1 MEAKAPVPSKELAVN
16 HKGLLQERLARQTKQ
31 TIKLNDVIYTTIQ
44 TTKGFQTTVKL
55 NVLDGIMA
63 NGEPRPTKKGSE
75 QAAAEKMNEVL
86 GDDTTTP
93 RSDKIEDFK
102 SLLNMRLMKSKGS
115 PIDNGEVIYKTSTV
129 VGGLQSEVTVKL
141 PGGRSESFV
150 GEVKA
155 KKRDAEQSA
164 ASVALA
170 LVNGL
175 EPKPK
180 KTDKALKP
188 DKTHRPRR
196 HPRREVQNFP

>member
-16 HKGLLQERLARQTKQ
+16 HKGLLQERLARETKQ
-31 TIKLNDVIYTTIQ
+31 TIKLNDVVYTTEH
-44 TTKGFQTTVKL
+44 TTKGFQAMVTI
-55 NVLDGIMA
+55 NVLPGKA
-63 NGEPRPTKKGSE
+63 EFPVRGECRPTKKAAE
-75 QAAAEKMNEVL
+75 QAAAEEMNRIL
-86 GDDTTTP
+86 GEDTTTP
-93 RSDKIEDFK
+93 KEKMEDFK

-155 KKRDAEQSA
+155 KKRDAEQSC

-175 EPKPK
+175 EPKAKKSSLQDKPK
-180 KTDKALKP
+180 GT
-188 DKTHRPRR
+188 RRRQPRR
-196 HPRREVQNFP
+196 DQRESP

>member
-1 MEAKAPVPSKELAVN
+1 
-16 HKGLLQERLARQTKQ
+16 
-31 TIKLNDVIYTTIQ
+31 
-44 TTKGFQTTVKL
+44 
-55 NVLDGIMA
+55 
-63 NGEPRPTKKGSE
+63 
-75 QAAAEKMNEVL
+75 MNEVL

-93 RSDKIEDFK
+93 KDKIEDFK

-115 PIDNGEVIYKTSTV
+115 PIDNGEVMYKTSTV

-175 EPKPK
+175 EPKQK
-180 KTDKALKP
+180 KSSLP
-188 DKTHRPRR
+188 DKPNKGNRRPRN
-196 HPRREVQNFP
+196 PRRDQREN